1 MMRKCQNDPEYKK
14 MIESKMR
21 TTLFAKQH
29 EKVVQELTE
38 ASRAKA
44 IADGILQP
52 DDQNPRVQDSP
63 VAAPAARIPG
73 GWQGEMAEALEAQDA
88 LQRQEV
94 EIGVQ

>member
-52 DDQNPRVQDSP
+52 DVRYGQAMVNL
-63 VAAPAARIPG
+63 VA
-73 GWQGEMAEALEAQDA
+73 DF
-88 LQRQEV
+88 
-94 EIGVQ
+94 